1 MNWEPAAEHSAFFQ
15 KAIASL
21 TRLQA
26 QGNGLYQRKALAT
39 LASLYFSERD
49 YASARD
55 HFKKYLSAYP
65 DTAWSWVAA
74 LRIGQSSEALND
86 WRAAVDA
93 HVAAASKYASIP
105 FARVLGHAFAARG
118 YEALGQFNPAL
129 REYQAAL
136 AAWDNDYGPMYS
148 LHITQNP
155 RANHTAFVQDRPD
168 VAITT
173 LPVKV
178 AQLKNSMS
186 VAGGALLERGRWLVE
201 HGRHEEAV
209 VSLEQLL
216 TRYGQS
222 SAVPEARYL
231 VHRARLG
238 SALELADVTS
248 PKRNDAAALTQLEL
262 IAKDP
267 YDFGVCAAKIAKA
280 SILWRRGTAAEADS
294 LMLAALSEWYEHQT
308 AQRERSR
315 NNIERDIAE
324 IRNLVVQP
332 AGDGVLSGFAPNTFS
347 RGRPS
352 ASFVVLNPDISVKL
366 PTVQNSRQTVYQSLP
381 GVDRLLFLN
390 NEQQAVLNDIVA
402 KVGGKPEPDQTTE
415 IDILKLWN
423 RFLPTERRFGGVAS
437 NDYPRVSFESY
448 PIITELEF
456 LDAERTKA
464 AARVVVGHQ
473 GGTVVLEKS
482 RGIWT
487 AKALVNT
494 WIS

>member
-1 MNWEPAAEHSAFFQ
+1 
-15 KAIASL
+15 
-21 TRLQA
+21 
-26 QGNGLYQRKALAT
+26 
-39 LASLYFSERD
+39 
-49 YASARD
+49 
-55 HFKKYLSAYP
+55 
-65 DTAWSWVAA
+65 
-74 LRIGQSSEALND
+74 
-86 WRAAVDA
+86 
-93 HVAAASKYASIP
+93 
-105 FARVLGHAFAARG
+105 VLGHAFAARA

-129 REYQAAL
+129 REYQASL
-136 AAWDNDYGPMYS
+136 AGWDKDYGLMYS
-148 LHITQNP
+148 LQITQNS
-155 RANHTAFVQDRPD
+155 RVNQTSLLQDRPD
-168 VAITT
+168 VSITA
-173 LPVKV
+173 LPGKI

-186 VAGGALLERGRWLVE
+186 VAGGTLLERGRWLVE

-216 TRYGQS
+216 TRYRQS

-238 SALELADVTS
+238 SALELADVAH

-280 SILWRRGTAAEADS
+280 SILWRRGTATEADS

-308 AQRERSR
+308 SQRERSR

-324 IRNLVVQP
+324 IRNLVVRP
-332 AGDGVLSGFAPNTFS
+332 TGDGVLSGFARNTFS
-347 RGRPS
+347 RGRPT
-352 ASFVVLNPDISVKL
+352 ASFVILNPDISVKL
-366 PTVQNSRQTVYQSLP
+366 PTVQSSRQTVYQSLP
-381 GVDRLLFLN
+381 GVDRVLFLN
-390 NEQQAVLNDIVA
+390 NEQQVVLNDIVA
-402 KVGGKPEPDQTTE
+402 KVGGTPEPDQTTE
-415 IDILKLWN
+415 IDILKFWN
-423 RFLPTERRFGGVAS
+423 RFFSTERRFGGVAS
-437 NDYPRVSFESY
+437 DDYPRVSFESY

-464 AARVVVGHQ
+464 AARVVVGHE

-482 RGIWT
+482 QGIWT